1 MVRGVSVAEK
11 PGILRKET
19 ISGTKKVEENDNL

>member
-1 MVRGVSVAEK
+1 MVRGVPVAEK

-19 ISGTKKVEENDNL
+19 ISGTKKVEKNDNL